1 VNGRFIIN
9 RIPLNTTYQLKATIV
24 GYKEL
29 TKSVTISKEFNNLGD
44 IVLQESTN
52 ELNEVVVKGKA
63 ATMVQKGDTLQYNA
77 NAFKTAPDA
86 NADELV
92 KKLPGITVE
101 NGQIKAQGENVAQ
114 VLVDGKPFFGDDPNI
129 ALKNLPAEL
138 IDKIE
143 IMDRLSDQSQL
154 TGFNDGNT
162 SKTINIITNPNRR
175 NGQFGKIY
183 AGLGTNDNY
192 TAGGNINLF
201 NGEKR
206 WSIVGMSNNINQQ
219 NFSSQD
225 LLGISSSGGGGGGNR
240 GGGGGNRGG
249 GGNFG
254 GSQITFW
261 LGNKRVLIPLIHLE

>member
-1 VNGRFIIN
+1 
-9 RIPLNTTYQLKATIV
+9 
-24 GYKEL
+24 
-29 TKSVTISKEFNNLGD
+29 
-44 IVLQESTN
+44 
-52 ELNEVVVKGKA
+52 
-63 ATMVQKGDTLQYNA
+63 
-77 NAFKTAPDA
+77 
-86 NADELV
+86 
-92 KKLPGITVE
+92 
-101 NGQIKAQGENVAQ
+101 
-114 VLVDGKPFFGDDPNI
+114 
-129 ALKNLPAEL
+129 LKNLPAEL

-254 GSQITFW
+254 GSSDNFLVGQQTGINTTNSFGVNYTDNW
-261 LGNKRVLIPLIHLE
+261 GKKLAIKGSYFFNNSNNTNAQSTYRTYFLSQATNQYYDEQSNSSSNNYNHRLNLRLEYTIDPKNTIIFTPRLNLQNNNSTSMVDGLTTDANNQKLNQTANNTTN